1 MHVTLLALLQE
12 AEEHGP
18 ASPFEPEFGLIFW
31 TWLIFIG
38 LFLVL
43 KKYAWPA
50 IVGATEERERKIAH
64 QLEEAERMYAKSQAA
79 LDEHKRLLAGAKED
93 ARALIGEAKTVAE
106 KEREGLLAKTRQEQ
120 EQILE
125 RAKRELEAERE
136 KAIGELR
143 REAVDLSLAA
153 ASRLI
158 DANLDDA
165 ANRKLVVEYL
175 DSLEHS
181 P

>member
-1 MHVTLLALLQE
+1 MQPMLLALLQE

-18 ASPFEPEFGLIFW
+18 SSPFDPEFGLIFW
-31 TWLIFIG
+31 TWLVFIA

-50 IVGATEERERKIAH
+50 IVGATEEREHKIAH
-64 QLEEAERMYAKSQAA
+64 QLEEAARMNAESQAA

-93 ARALIGEAKTVAE
+93 ARALISEAKTVAE
-106 KEREGLLAKTRQEQ
+106 KERDGLLARTRQEQ

-136 KAIGELR
+136 KAIAELR

-181 P
+181 R

>member
-12 AEEHGP
+12 AEQHGP
-18 ASPFEPEFGLIFW
+18 ASPFDPEFGLIFW
-31 TWLIFIG
+31 TWLIFIA
-38 LFLVL
+38 LFFVL

-50 IVGATEERERKIAH
+50 IIGATEERERNIAH
-64 QLEEAERMYAKSQAA
+64 QLEEAGRMNAESQAA
-79 LDEHKRLLAGAKED
+79 LDKHKRLLAGAKED
-93 ARALIGEAKTVAE
+93 VRALINEAKTVAE
-106 KEREGLLAKTRQEQ
+106 KERDGLLAKTRREQ

-125 RAKRELEAERE
+125 RVKRELETERE
-136 KAIGELR
+136 KAIAELR
-143 REAVDLSLAA
+143 RQAVDLSLAA

-165 ANRKLVVEYL
+165 ANRKLVVEFL